1 MTTPL
6 KTVVNRP
13 IPPDNEKTPAFDPDH
28 RSAALALL
36 ALLAAAATMAI
47 LYWARAVFIPIV
59 LSLLISFALDPLV
72 RVLMRIRLPRTIASA
87 LVVAALA
94 GTIGYTV
101 YGLAD
106 DAAAIVAAVPEA
118 ATKLRQTLRQEQ
130 GQEDSAIQ
138 QVQRAADE
146 LQRTADAAAG
156 PSTAPR
162 GVQRVQVE
170 EPAIDIREYVMW
182 GSAGAIAFGG
192 EAVLIVFFVFF
203 LLASGDL
210 FKRKLVKIAGPS
222 LQRRKVTVQ
231 ILDEIN
237 AQIERFLLVL
247 VAASV
252 IVGIASW
259 IAFRTVGLNQA
270 VFWAVTAG
278 AFNSIPYF
286 GPVLVSFGTAI
297 VAFLQFG
304 TVSMAAYVAG
314 LSLVIT
320 SIEGWVLMPVLAR
333 KVVRTNEIAVFVS
346 LIFWTFVWGV
356 WGTLLAVPMLVAV
369 KAFCDHVDDLKPIG
383 ELLGE

>member
-1 MTTPL
+1 
-6 KTVVNRP
+6 
-13 IPPDNEKTPAFDPDH
+13 
-28 RSAALALL
+28 
-36 ALLAAAATMAI
+36 
-47 LYWARAVFIPIV
+47 
-59 LSLLISFALDPLV
+59 
-72 RVLMRIRLPRTIASA
+72 
-87 LVVAALA
+87 
-94 GTIGYTV
+94 
-101 YGLAD
+101 
-106 DAAAIVAAVPEA
+106 
-118 ATKLRQTLRQEQ
+118 
-130 GQEDSAIQ
+130 
-138 QVQRAADE
+138 
-146 LQRTADAAAG
+146 
-156 PSTAPR
+156 
-162 GVQRVQVE
+162 
-170 EPAIDIREYVMW
+170 
-182 GSAGAIAFGG
+182 
-192 EAVLIVFFVFF
+192 
-203 LLASGDL
+203 
-210 FKRKLVKIAGPS
+210 
-222 LQRRKVTVQ
+222 
-231 ILDEIN
+231 
-237 AQIERFLLVL
+237 VL

-270 VFWAVTAG
+270 VFWAVAAG

>member
-13 IPPDNEKTPAFDPDH
+13 IPPDNANTPAFDPDN
-28 RSAALALL
+28 RSVALTVL
-36 ALLAAAATMAI
+36 AGAAAMAI
-47 LYWARAVFIPIV
+47 LHWAQAVFIPIV
-59 LSLLISFALDPLV
+59 LSILISYALDPVV
-72 RVLMRIRLPRTIASA
+72 RVLMHIRLPRAVASA

-118 ATKLRQTLRQEQ
+118 ATKLRQTLRRAQ
-130 GQEDSAIQ
+130 GDEDSTIQ

-146 LQRTADAAAG
+146 LQRTADEAAG
-156 PSTAPR
+156 PGTAPR

-170 EPAIDIREYVMW
+170 EPAIDIREYLMW
-182 GSAGAIAFGG
+182 SSAGIVAFGG
-192 EAVLIVFFVFF
+192 EAVLVVFFVFF

-247 VAASV
+247 VLGSV
-252 IVGIASW
+252 IVGVASW

-270 VFWAVTAG
+270 VFWAFAAG

-286 GPVLVSFGTAI
+286 GPVMVSVGTAI

-304 TVSMAAYVAG
+304 TLTMAGYVAG

-320 SIEGWVLMPVLAR
+320 SLEGWVLMPVLAR
-333 KVVRTNEIAVFVS
+333 KVVRTNEIAVFIS

-369 KAFCDHVDDLKPIG
+369 KAFCDHVDDLKPMG

>member
-13 IPPDNEKTPAFDPDH
+13 IPPDTENAPASDPDN
-28 RSAALALL
+28 RSASL
-36 ALLAAAATMAI
+36 ALLAAAAAMAI
-47 LYWARAVFIPIV
+47 LYWAQAVFIPIV
-59 LSLLISFALDPLV
+59 LSILISYALDPLV
-72 RVLMRIRLPRTIASA
+72 RLLMHIRLPRAVASA

-118 ATKLRQTLRQEQ
+118 ATRLRQTLRREQ

-138 QVQRAADE
+138 QVQRAAEE
-146 LQRTADAAAG
+146 LQRTADEAAG

-170 EPAIDIREYVMW
+170 EPAIDIRQYVMW
-182 GSAGAIAFGG
+182 GSAGVLAFGG

-222 LQRRKVTVQ
+222 LQRRRVTVQ

-247 VAASV
+247 VVAS
-252 IVGIASW
+252 IVVGLASW
-259 IAFRTVGLNQA
+259 VAFSTVGLNQA
-270 VFWAVTAG
+270 VFWALAAG

-286 GPVLVSFGTAI
+286 GPVLVSVGTAI

-314 LSLVIT
+314 LSLLIT

-346 LIFWTFVWGV
+346 LIFWSFVWGV

>member
-13 IPPDNEKTPAFDPDH
+13 IPPDNENTPAFDPDH

-47 LYWARAVFIPIV
+47 LYWAQAVFIPIV

-118 ATKLRQTLRQEQ
+118 ATKLRQTLRREQ

-270 VFWAVTAG
+270 VFWAVAAG